1 MISLFSSLLNLNDRC
16 APSYANPSV
25 DVAAPKRSLLRPPS
39 RDADVDD
46 DDDEDVY
53 PPFAYLRRVGRGSN
67 KSTWYVSSRLVT
79 KPSRA
84 SFTTALDD
92 DDDDDDDDGP
102 SSSSRVVVNP
112 RTKNDDAVDAV
123 ASHPATGLLPR
134 G

>member
-1 MISLFSSLLNLNDRC
+1 
-16 APSYANPSV
+16 V

-39 RDADVDD
+39 RDADDD
-46 DDDEDVY
+46 DEDEDEDVY

-79 KPSRA
+79 KPS
-84 SFTTALDD
+84 FTTALDD
-92 DDDDDDDDGP
+92 DDAGS

-134 G
+134 GWRNARAIRASISSQRDAAECGRTSS